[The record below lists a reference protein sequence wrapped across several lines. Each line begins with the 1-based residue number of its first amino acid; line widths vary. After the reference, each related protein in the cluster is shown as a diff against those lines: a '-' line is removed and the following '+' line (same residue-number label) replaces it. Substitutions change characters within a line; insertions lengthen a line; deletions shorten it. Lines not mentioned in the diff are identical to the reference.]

1 MDDAIVKTLA
11 VWLAFAVILGP
22 LLTRS
27 SIRRNAIHGGIV
39 AHIFHFIGAT
49 ALMTV
54 IPTFIA
60 ALIFGGGGKIAIP
73 FAIAL
78 ALTSSLSMIIFAIA
92 ERPALEAYQKAQ
104 DDRGWTEEDA
114 RSSGL

>member
-1 MDDAIVKTLA
+1 MDDTVIKTFA
-11 VWLAFAVILGP
+11 VWLAFAIVFGP

-39 AHIFHFIGAT
+39 AHIFHFVGAT

-54 IPTFIA
+54 IPTLIA
-60 ALIFGGGGKIAIP
+60 ALVFGAGGEMLP
-73 FAIAL
+73 FVITL
-78 ALTSSLSMIIFAIA
+78 AVVSMLSMIIFAIA

-104 DDRGWTEEDA
+104 EDRGWTEEDA

>member
-1 MDDAIVKTLA
+1 MDDTVIKTFA
-11 VWLAFAVILGP
+11 VWLAFAIVFGP

-27 SIRRNAIHGGIV
+27 SIRRNAIHGGTV

-60 ALIFGGGGKIAIP
+60 ALVLGAGGEMLP
-73 FAIAL
+73 FVITL
-78 ALTSSLSMIIFAIA
+78 AVVSMLSMIIFAIA

-104 DDRGWTEEDA
+104 EDRGWTEEDA